1 MLEKV
6 SIRSSI
12 SMLLIIWAERV
23 PGKHVLFS
31 DLLVSVLRTLL
42 WLRYTFL
49 AFFRSVYVFLHFQM
63 SLCGAVQFT
72 GPYWVLR
79 GLELSR
85 GSITHAQKLG
95 LFGNSLSVRHCAGNF
110 SFSFALGIGNGY
122 FVLRGWSRSLVE
134 AQKPSSS
141 CSIINCLITFG
152 LLICLG
158 IRGNPGCQGW

>member
-95 LFGNSLSVRHCAGNF
+95 LFGNSLSVRHCAGNKNATDLVPKATGVAWRTIKRIKVWKKEWPPL
-110 SFSFALGIGNGY
+110 SGDAGNV
-122 FVLRGWSRSLVE
+122 FPKEMTFFFLVL
-134 AQKPSSS
+134 K
-141 CSIINCLITFG
+141 ND
-152 LLICLG
+152 
-158 IRGNPGCQGW
+158 